1 MLKKQIK
8 LLEIYFYEYTNDF
21 IKIIIKIKN
30 MQGEGFE
37 PSSTEYK

>member
-8 LLEIYFYEYTNDF
+8 LLEKYFYEYINDF
-21 IKIIIKIKN
+21 IKIIIKINN